1 MLCSTPG
8 VLWVVTMGVVAGGSV
23 YHYISIIYI
32 NVLKTVSSYQRVTP
46 HAIGVTR
53 LSLAISC
60 VQGVWRPA
68 WHTPLSCSVSA
79 AAMGPLG
86 DKREGPE
93 FS

>member
-1 MLCSTPG
+1 M
-8 VLWVVTMGVVAGGSV
+8 
-23 YHYISIIYI
+23 
-32 NVLKTVSSYQRVTP
+32 P

-86 DKREGPE
+86 DGERVQSLLNWHHLVSMVRYEPNTFFHNLETFYCYLNGL
-93 FS
+93 FHW

>member
-1 MLCSTPG
+1 MPVSFMP
-8 VLWVVTMGVVAGGSV
+8 A
-23 YHYISIIYI
+23 
-32 NVLKTVSSYQRVTP
+32 LKQYLLDDDTP

-86 DKREGPE
+86 DRERRSE